1 MRLASQRSGR
11 SSQVAARRVAS
22 EARIRRRCT
31 GAQPG
36 CPAPAREEVPLT
48 KPRARGTRPGRTPRR
63 PPPQPSGPSLGREEE
78 LAGDFEAVQSLGAG
92 ARHLLPQLG
101 RGEWRWPPELGTQR
115 APDLPPPLPYPFRD
129 LGSGRKFWRPKEP
142 SVLTPFP
149 RRLVMDLLLLPL
161 PGHLERAGG
170 A

>member
-1 MRLASQRSGR
+1 MARTPPPSPPFLNRHLGGTWSLETLLRLASQRSGR
-11 SSQVAARRVAS
+11 SSQVATRRVAS

-48 KPRARGTRPGRTPRR
+48 APRARGTRPGRTPRR

-78 LAGDFEAVQSLGAG
+78 LAGDIEAVQSLGAG

-101 RGEWRWPPELGTQR
+101 RG
-115 APDLPPPLPYPFRD
+115 
-129 LGSGRKFWRPKEP
+129 SGAGRRSWEP
-142 SVLTPFP
+142 SERLTF
-149 RRLVMDLLLLPL
+149 LLLFLTL
-161 PGHLERAGG
+161 FVT
-170 A
+170 